1 MSNTVTERLRTK
13 VGVGLATA
21 GLVAAGLATSVLT
34 AGPASA
40 ACKSGYVSAG
50 TAYSYAEAHT
60 EDCSWES
67 RSYAQHGNITANS
80 GWWTG
85 WSWAR
90 ADAGNSS
97 SFYAANY
104 FR

>member
-1 MSNTVTERLRTK
+1 MSTTFKQRLATRA
-13 VGVGLATA
+13 GVGLATA
-21 GLVAAGLATSVLT
+21 GLVAAGLMV
-34 AGPASA
+34 AGGTASA
-40 ACKSGYVSAG
+40 ACKSGYVHAG
-50 TAYSYAEAHT
+50 SDYSYAEAHT

-67 RSYAQHGNITANS
+67 RSYAQHGNVYADS

-85 WSWAR
+85 YSWAR
-90 ADAGNSS
+90 ADAGTSS